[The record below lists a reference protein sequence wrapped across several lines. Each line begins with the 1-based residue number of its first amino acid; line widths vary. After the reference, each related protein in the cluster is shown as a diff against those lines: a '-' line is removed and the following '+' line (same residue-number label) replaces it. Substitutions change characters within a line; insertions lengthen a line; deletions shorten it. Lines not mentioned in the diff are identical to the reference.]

1 MELKKS
7 EKADLESKK
16 GVYFQLGLIFAM
28 AVVLVAFE
36 WKSYD
41 KVETDIYANQKANTE
56 VEELV
61 QITQQNTPPPPPA
74 PPPPSLVLN
83 IVENTAQINDD
94 ISIDAEADE
103 RTQVEEYKAPVAVAQ
118 EEEAEVQEQEIFQV
132 VETAPSFPGGDGAR
146 MKFLQENIKYP
157 QMARESG
164 IQGTV
169 YVTFVVERNGSVTDV
184 KILRGIGGGCDEEA
198 VRVVKNMPKW
208 EPGKQRGKPVRV
220 QFNMPIKFTLAG

>member
-7 EKADLESKK
+7 EKADLESRK
-16 GVYFQLGLIFAM
+16 GIFFQLGLIFAM
-28 AVVLVAFE
+28 AVILVAFE

-41 KVETDIYANQKANTE
+41 AMDINTMGDQRAINE
-56 VEELV
+56 VEELAT
-61 QITQQNTPPPPPA
+61 ITQQNTPPPPP
-74 PPPPSLVLN
+74 PPPAPSMVLN
-83 IVENTAQINDD
+83 IVENTAEIDDD

-103 RTQVEEYKAPVAVAQ
+103 NTQVEEYKAPVMKQAD
-118 EEEAEVQEQEIFQV
+118 EEVVEEQEIFMV
-132 VETAPSFPGGDGAR
+132 VENAPAFPGGDVAR
-146 MKFLQENIKYP
+146 MKFLQDNIKYP

-169 YVTFVVERNGSVTDV
+169 YVTFVVERNGNVTDV

-198 VRVVKNMPKW
+198 VRVVQNMPKW

>member
-16 GVYFQLGLIFAM
+16 GIFFQIGLIFAM
-28 AVVLVAFE
+28 SVMLVAFE

-41 KVETDIYANQKANTE
+41 TKDISTYSNQRINNE
-56 VEELV
+56 VEEMV

-74 PPPPSLVLN
+74 PPPPSIVLN

-94 ISIDAEADE
+94 ISINAEADE
-103 RTQVEEYKAPVAVAQ
+103 STQVDEYKTPVPLQ
-118 EEEAEVQEQEIFQV
+118 EEETEVQEQEVFLV
-132 VETAPSFPGGDGAR
+132 VENAPAFPGGDGAR
-146 MKFLQENIKYP
+146 MKFLQDNIKYP
-157 QMARESG
+157 VMAKESG

-169 YVTFVVERNGSVTDV
+169 YVTFVVERSGSVTDV

-220 QFNMPIKFTLAG
+220 QFNMPIKFTLSG